1 MTEFPGWQDV
11 RGGIV
16 AGVGGEEAITEARN
30 RNQSYIEGHPLA
42 ERRKALGLTQAQ
54 AQAAERMGVTKS
66 RVSQIERGEVST
78 IDAVARYV
86 QAIGGTIQISA
97 VFGDDHYI
105 LRGTATEAAR
115 PHDHSSLNQLASS
128 EKMANNQ

>member
-1 MTEFPGWQDV
+1 MTEFPRWQDV

-16 AGVGGEEAITEARN
+16 AGAGGEEAIAEARN
-30 RNQSYIEGHPLA
+30 RNQAYIDGHRLA
-42 ERRKALGLTQAQ
+42 ERRKAMGLTQ

-86 QAIGGTIQISA
+86 TAIGGTIQISA

-105 LRGTATEAAR
+105 LRGTATEAA
-115 PHDHSSLNQLASS
+115 
-128 EKMANNQ
+128 